1 MVQTEGVIIVC
12 CQDEDRDDFN
22 PHRKHSIDA
31 GYCCRRSSVV
41 CVLVCVLDTAVSPAK
56 TAESIEMMLGDDSRT
71 PTNHLLDEGQDF
83 LKGGGHFVGE
93 HVFDT
98 P

>member
-1 MVQTEGVIIVC
+1 
-12 CQDEDRDDFN
+12 
-22 PHRKHSIDA
+22 
-31 GYCCRRSSVV
+31 VV